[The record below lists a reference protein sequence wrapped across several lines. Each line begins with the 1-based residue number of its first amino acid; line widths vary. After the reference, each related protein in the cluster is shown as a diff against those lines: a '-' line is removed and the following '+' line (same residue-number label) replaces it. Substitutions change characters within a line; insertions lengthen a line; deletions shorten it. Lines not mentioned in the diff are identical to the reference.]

1 MGSEAGHVKAP
12 INLTDHAITDFD
24 LYLFGEGKHERIY
37 DKLGAHLYTSA
48 AASVATGAAAGEA
61 AVAATGTR
69 FAVWAPNAERVSVVG
84 AFNQW
89 NGDTHVMHVRGS
101 SGIWELAIP
110 GIGAGTAYKYE
121 IRDRAG
127 HLFVK
132 ADPYG
137 FAMQLRPENCSVVTS
152 LDGYAWQDS
161 QWLVQ
166 RERSREDRREVQLRL
181 TDAGI
186 ETVASLVPTVVD
198 KFNFALRD
206 FSRAEAS
213 ELNRLLIKL
222 ITSLDS
228 ASVEPGEAA

>member
-1 MGSEAGHVKAP
+1 MQHYRAESYKARSSVG
-12 INLTDHAITDFD
+12 
-24 LYLFGEGKHERIY
+24 YLIKR
-37 DKLGAHLYTSA
+37 AHSLLIDQL
-48 AASVATGAAAGEA
+48 EA
-61 AVAATGTR
+61 AVAGSDITATQ
-69 FAVWAPNAERVSVVG
+69 WVVL
-84 AFNQW
+84 
-89 NGDTHVMHVRGS
+89 MHLRDG
-101 SGIWELAIP
+101 LAIN
-110 GIGAGTAYKYE
+110 ASDLCA
-121 IRDRAG
+121 
-127 HLFVK
+127 
-132 ADPYG
+132 
-137 FAMQLRPENCSVVTS
+137 QLRH
-152 LDGYAWQDS
+152 DS
-161 QWLVQ
+161 GALTRVIDQLEARGLVQ